1 MFAFDRDTATL
12 VAIAVC
18 IAASLYLYKELK
30 KTKEDME
37 SLKSRPVASP
47 GVFSAKN
54 APVEPKS
61 MTQRKKVTIVDEEP
75 AEEESEK

>member
-47 GVFSAKN
+47 ILKEKI
-54 APVEPKS
+54 PVEVKS